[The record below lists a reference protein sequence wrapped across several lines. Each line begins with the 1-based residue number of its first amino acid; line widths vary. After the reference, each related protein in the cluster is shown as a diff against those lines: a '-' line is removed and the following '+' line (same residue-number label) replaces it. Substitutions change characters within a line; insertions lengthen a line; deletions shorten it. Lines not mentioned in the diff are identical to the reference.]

1 MFLTSLLWHLEE
13 FDESRFQ
20 LRDGITLRRFRPL
33 PLVKGQKP
41 FQFKK
46 YRSQIAH
53 DFKWPSKTT
62 DASHFRC
69 EFERNDWWSIW
80 GTQKLDFMDL
90 PGERVADAA
99 IAVHPDYGSWSDHF
113 LDHLQH
119 DTVGR
124 DVLAEYRR
132 AIGEEAVDAHGAAR
146 AYRVVLARLIRAFKP
161 FISPSVFLVD
171 SSGQCADNV
180 SVDELVEARRCGLDQ
195 DREFP
200 PLPTEARLRL
210 PEMTAEFE
218 RHYREY
224 RATVVL
230 PLFRDLVRASTLV
243 ILVDVP
249 AMLLAG
255 PRRFVDER
263 QVVLDLVDAVQDE
276 GFGAR
281 LLSLL
286 GIGPALERVAFVAAK
301 ADLVAVE
308 DLRNGRLS
316 GLVRSMNARAA
327 QHLPSSVAVKW
338 FAASSLHSS
347 SPGTKDTD
355 ENYLAVWQARETVEN
370 GLRLGAVG
378 NLISTTV
385 LSPIRWW
392 VRPSRVRTS
401 ANVAPRSF
409 RCRRCPRIGR
419 LRGPKRSIATRG
431 SGPGFQRT
439 SWCRPGTAVSTPCSS
454 SLRWDDGDACSRAFG
469 RFVPWQSVERC
480 FRSGSSCGFPGGWS

>member
-132 AIGEEAVDAHGAAR
+132 AIGEGAVDAHGAAR

-210 PEMTAEFE
+210 PELTAEFE

-286 GIGPALERVAFVAAK
+286 GMGPALERVAFVAAK

-347 SPGTKDTD
+347 SPGTKPYTLVGQTEPGPYVRERRAAEFSVSPLPEDWAASWSKEEYRYPWFWPRVP
-355 ENYLAVWQARETVEN
+355 ENLMVPPRHRSLDSLFEFIA
-370 GLRLGAVG
+370 LG
-378 NLISTTV
+378 
-385 LSPIRWW
+385 
-392 VRPSRVRTS
+392 
-401 ANVAPRSF
+401 
-409 RCRRCPRIGR
+409 
-419 LRGPKRSIATRG
+419 
-431 SGPGFQRT
+431 
-439 SWCRPGTAVSTPCSS
+439 
-454 SLRWDDGDACSRAFG
+454 
-469 RFVPWQSVERC
+469 
-480 FRSGSSCGFPGGWS
+480 